1 MRQIY
6 GSTERREEK
15 MTAKSIR
22 RTMISLLLAGSAMS
36 MSCNAQTP
44 AHEGLTFNG
53 DGATRSDKIHWPKVF
68 DPKEAELFAHNEI
81 VVHAGCGTVFAN
93 LADAESWPSW
103 YSNSKDV
110 KVLNTQDHRLKKNA
124 RFSWETFGLHI
135 DSRVHE
141 FEPDSRIGWFGDGN
155 GVHAYHTFFLETTS
169 EGCHIVT
176 EEVVKGP
183 GAVQFREEQR
193 CTRATSFG

>member
-1 MRQIY
+1 
-6 GSTERREEK
+6 
-15 MTAKSIR
+15 MTANSIR
-22 RTMISLLLAGSAMS
+22 RTIISVLLAGSAMS
-36 MSCNAQTP
+36 MSGNAQTP
-44 AHEGLTFNG
+44 AHQGLTFNG
-53 DGATRSDKIHWPKVF
+53 DGAMRSDKIHWPKGF
-68 DPKEAELFAHNEI
+68 DPKEADLFAHNEI
-81 VVHAGCGTVFAN
+81 VVHAECGTTFAI

-110 KVLNTQDHRLKKNA
+110 KVLNTPDHKLGNNA

-141 FEPDSRIGWFGDGN
+141 FEPDSRMGWFGDGK
-155 GVHAYHTFFLETTS
+155 GVHAYHTFFLEKTA

-183 GAVQFREEQR
+183 GAIQFREEQPSAMHNGHQLWLTTLKER
-193 CTRATSFG
+193 SEKN